1 MSGHVVPLRSHHRR
15 RARQRDPAGTERDV
29 VEVARPAGHGGP
41 PDAARQHRRPAR
53 RRPRA
58 RKTRNSHRPATRTGA
73 VVGVARRFP
82 EYSADPGPAL
92 RLPRHR
98 RGDLLGDHRDG
109 GRARLARLR
118 PFRLDRVSGA
128 PGEFLARR
136 RGGVDGG
143 WGGVGGDFLSY
154 ENPSYLLLLRKVAPP
169 FRMSAMGSYY
179 LPAPSFTVRRRVYAL
194 LDFQEMH
201 NDIC

>member
-58 RKTRNSHRPATRTGA
+58 RKTRNPHRPAARAGA
-73 VVGVARRFP
+73 VVGVARRLF

-98 RGDLLGDHRDG
+98 RGDLFGDHRDG
-109 GRARLARLR
+109 GRARLAGLR
-118 PFRLDRVSGA
+118 PFRLDRISGA
-128 PGEFLARR
+128 PGEFLAGR

-143 WGGVGGDFLSY
+143 WGGVGGDFLANDTLLFSMLS
-154 ENPSYLLLLRKVAPP
+154 NYLIA
-169 FRMSAMGSYY
+169 
-179 LPAPSFTVRRRVYAL
+179 
-194 LDFQEMH
+194 
-201 NDIC
+201 